1 MAKQTKKT
9 PAKKT
14 TKKASN
20 TKGKLKLFAFLF
32 VIVAISVVS
41 YLSGQKTQKISE
53 LFEVLQTPSEVTA
66 ITLQMENETNLL
78 SFQLEDEVIIEC
90 INLLKD
96 IPVAWNGTW
105 KTSVPYDNNDV
116 SSVII
121 GYIFYE
127 GTRLNHKF
135 YITRSGTLYYDDK
148 VYTAQSNGLQTFFTT
163 MEQKMKNA
171 EEKDIAEKAKEAAE
185 NTE

>member
-1 MAKQTKKT
+1 MAKQTKKQ
-9 PAKKT
+9 PAKKP
-14 TKKASN
+14 TKKATNS
-20 TKGKLKLFAFLF
+20 KGKMKLFACLF
-32 VIVAISVVS
+32 VIVAISVVT

-53 LFEVLQTPSEVTA
+53 LFEVLQKPSEVSG

-78 SFQLEDEVIIEC
+78 SFQLEEEVVVEC

-105 KTSVPYDNNDV
+105 KTSIPYENKDV
-116 SSVII
+116 TSVIT

-127 GTRLNHKF
+127 GTRYNHKF
-135 YITRSGTLYYDDK
+135 YVTRSGNLYYDDK
-148 VYTAQSNGLQTFFTT
+148 VYIAQSDGLQTFFTT

-171 EEKDIAEKAKEAAE
+171 EAKDAAEKAKDA
-185 NTE
+185 TETSE